1 MNDNIRKRK
10 KVDNLRKIMTDEEL
24 AIKISKD
31 KEEKPSE
38 FSCFNSMCVTVDNKT
53 ILRETSGK
61 TIDLIEKW
69 F

>member
-1 MNDNIRKRK
+1 MRKRK
-10 KVDNLRKIMTDEEL
+10 KVYNFRNIMTDEEL

-31 KEEKPSE
+31 KEQHPSE
-38 FSCFNSMCVTVDNKT
+38 FSCLDKMCGAVDNKT

-61 TIDLIEKW
+61 TIDLIKKW

>member
-10 KVDNLRKIMTDEEL
+10 KVDNLRKIMTDKEL
-24 AIKISKD
+24 AIKISND
-31 KEEKPSE
+31 KEEQPSE
-38 FSCFNSMCVTVDNKT
+38 FSCLDTMCVVIDNKT

-61 TIDLIEKW
+61 TIDLIKKW

>member
-1 MNDNIRKRK
+1 MINNVRRRKE
-10 KVDNLRKIMTDEEL
+10 VNNLRKIVTDEEL

-31 KEEKPSE
+31 KEEHPSE
-38 FSCFNSMCVTVDNKT
+38 FSYLDSVCVDVDNKT

-61 TIDLIEKW
+61 TIDLIKKW